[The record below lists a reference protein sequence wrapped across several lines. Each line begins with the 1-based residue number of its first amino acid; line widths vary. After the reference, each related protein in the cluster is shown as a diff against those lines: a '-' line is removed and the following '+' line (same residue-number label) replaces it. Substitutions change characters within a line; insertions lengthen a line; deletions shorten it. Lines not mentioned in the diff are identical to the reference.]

1 MTRAVLTLVLVLLAS
16 CSGGNDASSALP
28 HSANQATSGRPQN
41 QAARPD
47 KPDVP
52 EPEPLPQPEPSKPP
66 QTLEQQRKSDYV
78 SFVGGVRAWPS
89 ERRVEVDCFLLSEQ
103 TRPLEFLLVAAGGA
117 VHESLL
123 VTGAKGEHVKRALEL
138 ILLKEGEEKRY
149 GRGYLDAPMGDR
161 VKLSVRFKHAVTGKE
176 TTVAIEDWLTDITL
190 QGSPERVGFIFTGSY
205 EQFRPEMN
213 RSLFEADLKGNL
225 IGLWRDA
232 SCVLD
237 NDRKNGINP
246 DVYSP
251 NPNADG
257 IPRADRVQSPAVT
270 LILEPWK

>member
-1 MTRAVLTLVLVLLAS
+1 MTRAGILLVLLLLSA
-16 CSGGNDASSALP
+16 CGGGNNAPSPNSASQSTVAG
-28 HSANQATSGRPQN
+28 AQN
-41 QAARPD
+41 QPAQPE
-47 KPDVP
+47 KPKVP

-66 QTLEQQRKSDYV
+66 QTLEQQRQSDYV
-78 SFVGGVRAWPS
+78 SFVGGVRAWPA

-123 VTGAKGEHVKRALEL
+123 VTGAKGEHIKRALEL

-149 GRGYLDAPMGDR
+149 GRGYLDAPTGDR
-161 VKLSVRFKHAVTGKE
+161 VKLSVRFKHETTGKD

-257 IPRADRVQSPAVT
+257 IPRADRIQSPAVT